1 MILVYSDRS
10 VFLPE
15 KLRYTIYSNVHI
27 TKLKYNEAQYLLMPT
42 LIENGILTL
51 IYYDKCQQP
60 RKSSCIK
67 MLSEGYSKQE
77 IAEQITPELKKSCAY
92 EFIQQTQK
100 EGLKLFRE
108 KFYMK

>member
-1 MILVYSDRS
+1 
-10 VFLPE
+10 
-15 KLRYTIYSNVHI
+15 
-27 TKLKYNEAQYLLMPT
+27 
-42 LIENGILTL
+42 
-51 IYYDKCQQP
+51 
-60 RKSSCIK
+60 

-108 KFYMK
+108 KILYEVTAKTSGLHLPDVSFKLI